1 VLKVKALDA
10 FYGEVQVITRV
21 DLEVAEGE
29 VVSVVGANGAGKTTL
44 INALSGT
51 IERSG
56 SIQFAGNSISQL
68 PPHAIA
74 EAGLVQVPEGRRLFR
89 FMTVRENLE
98 LGAYAPHA
106 RTKIAMNLERVFS
119 LMPKLAE
126 RSGQLAGSLSGGE
139 QQMCAIGRALMAMPR
154 AIMFDE
160 PTLGLAPI
168 MVEMVFKLLQDIKA
182 SGLTILLVEQN
193 VKHALAISDRAYVI
207 ENGRVVLGGR
217 AADLMHDPQLKEA
230 YLGG

>member
-1 VLKVKALDA
+1 VKALDA
-10 FYGEVQVITRV
+10 YYGEAQVLLGV
-21 DLEVAEGE
+21 DLEVGEGE

-51 IERSG
+51 IDRSG
-56 SIQFAGNSISQL
+56 LVEFAGRSISQL

-106 RTKIAMNLERVFS
+106 RADMARNLERVFS

-168 MVEMVFKLLQDIKA
+168 MVEMVFKLLLDIKA

-207 ENGRVVLGGR
+207 ENGRVVLEGR
-217 AADLMHDPQLKEA
+217 AADLIHDPQLKEA

>member
-1 VLKVKALDA
+1 MLTIDALDA
-10 FYGEVQVITRV
+10 YYGEAQALYDVSLHI
-21 DLEVAEGE
+21 DEGE

-51 IERSG
+51 IDRVG
-56 SIQFAGNSISQL
+56 KAVFDGDRIDRL
-68 PPHAIA
+68 PPHVIA
-74 EAGLVQVPEGRRLFR
+74 ARGLVQVPEGRRLFN

-98 LGAYAPHA
+98 LGAYSAHA
-106 RTKIAMNLERVFS
+106 RAHVGENIDKVFA
-119 LMPKLAE
+119 LMPRLAE
-126 RSGQLAGSLSGGE
+126 RSGQMAGSLSGGE
-139 QQMCAIGRALMAMPR
+139 QQMCAIGRAMMAMPK

-168 MVEMVFKLLQDIKA
+168 MVDMVFTLLNDIKQ

-193 VKHALAISDRAYVI
+193 VKHALSVSDRAYVI
-207 ENGRVVLGGR
+207 ENGRVVLGGK
-217 AADLMHDPQLKEA
+217 AAELMNDPQLKEA

>member
-1 VLKVKALDA
+1 MLTIEALDA
-10 FYGEVQVITRV
+10 YYGEAQALYDVSLHI
-21 DLEVAEGE
+21 EEGE

-51 IERSG
+51 IER
-56 SIQFAGNSISQL
+56 AGKAVFDGQRIDPLQ
-68 PPHAIA
+68 PHVIA
-74 EAGLVQVPEGRRLFR
+74 ARGLVQVPEGRRLFN

-98 LGAYAPHA
+98 LGAFSPHA
-106 RTKIAMNLERVFS
+106 RAHVAENIDKVYS
-119 LMPKLAE
+119 LMPRLAE

-139 QQMCAIGRALMAMPR
+139 QQMCAIGRAMMAMPK

-168 MVEMVFKLLQDIKA
+168 MVDMVFRLLNDIKA

-193 VKHALAISDRAYVI
+193 VKHALAVSDRAYVI
-207 ENGRVVLGGR
+207 ENGRVVLGGK
-217 AADLMHDPQLKEA
+217 AAELMNDPQLKEA

>member
-1 VLKVKALDA
+1 MLTIEALDA
-10 FYGEVQVITRV
+10 YYGEAQALYGVSLDIG
-21 DLEVAEGE
+21 EGE

-51 IERSG
+51 IERVGKAVFDGQRIDSL
-56 SIQFAGNSISQL
+56 Q
-68 PPHAIA
+68 PHVIA
-74 EAGLVQVPEGRRLFR
+74 ARGLVQVPEGRRLFN

-98 LGAYAPHA
+98 LGAYSPHA
-106 RTKIAMNLERVFS
+106 RAHVAENIDRVYS
-119 LMPKLAE
+119 LMPRLAE

-139 QQMCAIGRALMAMPR
+139 QQMCAVGRAMMAMPK

-168 MVEMVFKLLQDIKA
+168 MVDMVFRLLNDIKA

-193 VKHALAISDRAYVI
+193 VKHALAVSDRAYVI
-207 ENGRVVLGGR
+207 ENGRVVLGGK
-217 AADLMHDPQLKEA
+217 AAELMNDPQLKEA